1 MSAPHE
7 LDTVLR
13 TLDPAGAARPDLSAR
28 AQADLERITDTG
40 AAAVNGP
47 PTVRRR
53 GPRHA
58 ARLLPIAAAAV
69 GAAVLSLSLLES
81 PPSAYASWTALPTGE
96 PLTTDSPGARTCTQ
110 WWSQDA
116 ATANLEPVLAEER
129 GDYTLVVGDGPGG
142 LESACLAR
150 SDLTGAV
157 STVFDR
163 SASAPGSGAIRVTMY
178 DTSSYSDPSSGPDT
192 IEEAHSIVTGRIG
205 EDVLGIV
212 VITPQQGPVRAS
224 IHQGRFAAWW
234 PWDKAGTASPY
245 PDISFDLELADGTRV
260 EGVPLNEVDT
270 VGG

>member
-28 AQADLERITDTG
+28 ARADLERITDTHTDTDT
-40 AAAVNGP
+40 AAVNGP

-53 GPRHA
+53 GSRHA
-58 ARLLPIAAAAV
+58 VRLVPIAAAAV

-116 ATANLEPVLAEER
+116 PTANLTPVLAEER

-150 SDLTGAV
+150 GDLTGGV

-163 SASAPGSGAIRVTMY
+163 DASAPGSGSIRVTMY
-178 DTSSYSDPSSGPDT
+178 DTSSYSDPS
-192 IEEAHSIVTGRIG
+192 
-205 EDVLGIV
+205 
-212 VITPQQGPVRAS
+212 
-224 IHQGRFAAWW
+224 
-234 PWDKAGTASPY
+234 
-245 PDISFDLELADGTRV
+245 
-260 EGVPLNEVDT
+260 
-270 VGG
+270 